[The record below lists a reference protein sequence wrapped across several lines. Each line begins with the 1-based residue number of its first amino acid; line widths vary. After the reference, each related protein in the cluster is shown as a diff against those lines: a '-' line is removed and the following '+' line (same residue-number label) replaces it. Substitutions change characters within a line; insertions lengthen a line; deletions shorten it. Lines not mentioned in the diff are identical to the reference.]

1 MIRRGLNQRAD
12 LNPGSDSMRLDL
24 FLKQSRLIPRR
35 SLAREVCDH
44 GGVCVNGHVSKGS
57 KSVKV
62 GDLIQWYQRRRKT
75 TVKISEIPAI
85 RPGKKDAAVLY
96 ELVEVEILPEEN

>member
-1 MIRRGLNQRAD
+1 MIRHEPNQRVELD
-12 LNPGSDSMRLDL
+12 PSSDSMRLDL

-44 GGVCVNGHVSKGS
+44 GGVWVNGHVSKGS

-62 GDLIQWYQRRRKT
+62 GDVIQWCQRRRKT
-75 TVKISEIPAI
+75 TVRVSKIPVI
-85 RPGKKDAAVLY
+85 RPGKKDAVVLY
-96 ELVEVEILPEEN
+96 EMVEMDLLPEEN